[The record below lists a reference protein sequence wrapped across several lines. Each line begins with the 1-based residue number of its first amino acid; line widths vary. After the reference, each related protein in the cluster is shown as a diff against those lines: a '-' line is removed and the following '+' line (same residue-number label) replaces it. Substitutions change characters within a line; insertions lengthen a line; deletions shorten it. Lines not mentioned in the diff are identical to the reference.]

1 MKHRTEI
8 LVRWGD
14 MDSMAHIN
22 NIAWAAYLQEAR
34 AHMFG
39 FHLRGTAAETLLGHL
54 VVAKIRIRFLR
65 PMVASLVPLVAHAWI
80 SEVRAASL
88 TVECELGDEPT
99 GPYCIG
105 TTVLAPFDF
114 TADRL
119 RRLTEPE
126 KAALQKFCELPAL

>member
-1 MKHRTEI
+1 VKHRTEI

-39 FHLRGTAAETLLGHL
+39 FHLRGTDAQSLLGSL

-65 PMVASLVPLVAHAWI
+65 PMVAGLEPLVAHAWI

-88 TVECELGDEPT
+88 TVECELGDDPT
-99 GPYCIG
+99 GPYCTG

-119 RRLTEPE
+119 RRLT
-126 KAALQKFCELPAL
+126 AAETVVLQEFVEV